1 MIDKPQRVTI
11 VTIGLMLGLF
21 MSSMEVTVVSTAMPS
36 IVAELGGLAM
46 YSWVFAAYMVTSTTT
61 IPIFG
66 KLSDLYGRRPV
77 YVASLL
83 LFLVG
88 SLLCGQ
94 AKSMTQLVIF
104 RAIQGLGAGGVLP
117 LTFTMIGAM
126 FSLEQRAKMQ
136 GVTSSI
142 WGLSSVVGPLLGGFL
157 VDQVSWPWVFYVN
170 IGPGILAL
178 LLIWYGW
185 HDERN
190 NAKASVTIDYPGAIL
205 LTAAIVLLL
214 LGLMDI
220 ESWVGWALL
229 ALMVVLCV
237 LLLWVERRAK
247 EPVLPL
253 SLFRGRM
260 YAIACLH
267 GLLAGAAMF
276 GCISYVPLFIQVAF
290 GASATEAGAAL
301 TPMIFGW
308 VVASVIGGRL
318 LLRIGY
324 LALVLSGGIAL
335 VMGALLMSQMGG
347 HANQIFVLSSLTLM
361 GVGMGLAIP
370 AFLIVVQSTVQR
382 HVLGAATSTLQFT
395 RTVGGTIGV
404 SIMGVVLSRGL
415 AAQLSAAGLDPASVS
430 VETLLEHAKDATT
443 SSSLAETAR
452 TALTTAT
459 QSVFFVAFLF
469 AALALLAVWFTPRGI
484 PLHGPLPGSSAQKL
498 QPEPLE
504 IG

>member
-1 MIDKPQRVTI
+1 MMNKPQRVTI

-77 YVASLL
+77 YAASLL

-94 AKSMTQLVIF
+94 AQSMTQLVIF
-104 RAIQGLGAGGVLP
+104 RAIQGLGAGGVMP

-157 VDQVSWPWVFYVN
+157 VDQISWPWVFYINV
-170 IGPGILAL
+170 GPGILAL

-185 HDERN
+185 RDEPR
-190 NAKASVTIDYPGAIL
+190 NAKASVTIDYWGATL
-205 LTAAIVLLL
+205 LTAGIVFLLF
-214 LGLMDI
+214 GLMDI
-220 ESWVGWALL
+220 ESPLGWGLL
-229 ALMVVLCV
+229 AITVALGA
-237 LLLWVERRAK
+237 LLLWVEQRAK

-253 SLFRGRM
+253 SLFRGRI

-267 GLLAGAAMF
+267 GLLSGAAMF

-324 LALVLSGGIAL
+324 FTLVLAGSISL
-335 VMGALLMSQMGG
+335 VLGALLMSQMGA
-347 HANQIFVLSSLTLM
+347 HASQIFVLSSLTLM

-404 SIMGVVLSRGL
+404 SVMGVVLSRGL
-415 AAQLSAAGLDPASVS
+415 AAQLSAAGLDPASIS
-430 VETLLEHAKDATT
+430 VESLLDQVNSTT
-443 SSSLAETAR
+443 STLAETGRAV
-452 TALTTAT
+452 LTVAT
-459 QSVFFVAFLF
+459 QGVFFVAFI
-469 AALALLAVWFTPRGI
+469 AATLALIAIWFTPRTMV
-484 PLHGPLPGSSAQKL
+484 LQTVASASQKL
-498 QPEPLE
+498 PAESLDL
-504 IG
+504 G